1 MVVVNKITSGKTN
14 TCCCKEIKSTH
25 KKSWVQK
32 GGVLWKKRW
41 RTRCNSCWNVQQNEC
56 LHVQKTLY
64 SCKRQKRT
72 WFDSIGRATDGSLFT
87 SAIPLLLGTECF
99 CLLHLWPW
107 PVRLSLYNLDS
118 RESSRLP
125 MLMSSLART
134 PDRHRAVTSG
144 NPDLKPFQAPAP
156 QATVTVGHQPNQP
169 RN

>member
-1 MVVVNKITSGKTN
+1 MY
-14 TCCCKEIKSTH
+14 IKCWFARKKNMADKSKLNSLNVKASEVYAGLSTFY
-25 KKSWVQK
+25 
-32 GGVLWKKRW
+32 G
-41 RTRCNSCWNVQQNEC
+41 
-56 LHVQKTLY
+56 
-64 SCKRQKRT
+64 CKRQKRT
-72 WFDSIGRATDGSLFT
+72 WFDSIGRAADGSLFT

-169 RN
+169 